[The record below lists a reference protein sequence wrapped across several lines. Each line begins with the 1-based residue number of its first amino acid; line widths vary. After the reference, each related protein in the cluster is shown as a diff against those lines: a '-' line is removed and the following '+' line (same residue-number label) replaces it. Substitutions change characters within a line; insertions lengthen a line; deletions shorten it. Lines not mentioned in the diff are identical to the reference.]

1 MTRRELHVWLLAI
14 AAIFVAAAAT
24 VVLKQDGGYQHFL
37 HILDWAEVTGTV
49 FLAALGTFLTIW
61 HSSIF
66 FGLLFVIATVL
77 VLSRTGRLRFHAGM
91 MTFFAIWIGLP
102 CVFAWHMTRQHLSV
116 PAGLLVGLFWLTGPP
131 VLYFCIRHAVIR
143 RAAAWSVRDRRI
155 AYSAAALTFVL
166 ASLWAGTVKSDREV
180 ERSIFTGSEI
190 VYAIKD
196 YHMRNHHL
204 PGRLQDLVPAYFS
217 RVPETEVPE
226 GWSGHEDYVY
236 ETKGRHRFTVAFESA
251 SYANCLYD
259 RSEDRW
265 DCK

>member
-1 MTRRELHVWLLAI
+1 MAAI
-14 AAIFVAAAAT
+14 AAIFVTSA
-24 VVLKQDGGYQHFL
+24 VMIVGRQEGGYQHFL
-37 HILDWAEVTGTV
+37 HILDWPEVGGTL

-66 FGLLFVIATVL
+66 FGLLFVVATIL
-77 VLSRTGRLRFHAGM
+77 VLSRTGRLRANAGTM
-91 MTFFAIWIGLP
+91 VFFALWIGIP

-116 PAGLLVGLFWLTGPP
+116 PAGLLVGIVWVLGPP
-131 VLYFCIRHAVIR
+131 VLYFCIRHSVIR
-143 RAAAWSVRDRRI
+143 RAASWSIRDRGI
-155 AYSAAALTFVL
+155 AYSAATLTFVL
-166 ASLWAGTVKSDREV
+166 GSLWGGTVKSDGEV

-196 YHMRNHHL
+196 YHVRHRRL
-204 PGRLQDLVPAYFS
+204 PVRLQDLVPAYFS

-226 GWSGHEDYVY
+226 GWSGYEDYVY
-236 ETKGRHRFTVAFESA
+236 HAKGRHRFTVTFESA
-251 SYANCLYD
+251 SYASCLYD